1 MLVGN
6 DLWDAAITAG
16 MTEVDARGRRVSVF
30 DDAPASLYTSLA
42 ATAVRRPEATALV
55 SDEGVAVTFAELR
68 VLVDQFAAV
77 LAGTVAPGDRVAL
90 LLETT
95 IEFAVA
101 LYAANRC
108 GATVVPVPTKHR
120 EPEIEALLS
129 LAGPQ
134 VVIAERRFEALSCL
148 AEAPVILWVEDP
160 GGGYG
165 LRSLPVG
172 TYPTHAPAHADPDAD
187 CILMYTSGT
196 TARSKGVLLTN
207 RNVGHAIVA
216 YQRVLGLTEADS
228 SIVPVPI
235 YHITGV
241 VALLGLFVHLG
252 GRLHLHRRFD
262 ADRVL
267 ATVRDEKITFLHAS
281 PTVFALLLA
290 ISDRYPRLPHLR
302 AFACGAAHMPV
313 SRIRALHAW
322 LPTMSFRTIY
332 GLTET
337 TSPGLVFPGD
347 AATSIH
353 CGSSGRPVPGMS
365 VSIRDEG
372 GVEVPVGEPGSIW
385 LRGTN
390 ILRRYDRI
398 EPETLT
404 ADGWLD
410 TGDVG
415 YANADGYV
423 FVVDRT
429 KDMINRGG
437 EKVWCI
443 DVEEELRRLP
453 GVADAAVVGVP
464 HDVYGEEPAALVVP
478 LEDADLKVV
487 DLFARLRSRLA
498 SYQLPRHFVLA
509 DAVPT
514 TPNLKVDKK
523 AIRHLF
529 SVGDGVL
536 HPSD

>member
-6 DLWDAAITAG
+6 ELWDASITQG
-16 MTEVDARGRRVSVF
+16 MTEVDAHGRRVSVF
-30 DDAPASLYTSLA
+30 DDAPASLYSSLA
-42 ATAVRRPEATALV
+42 ATAARRPDATALV

-68 VLVDQFAAV
+68 VLTDQFAALLETKV
-77 LAGTVAPGDRVAL
+77 TPGDRVAL
-90 LLETT
+90 LLDTT

-108 GATVVPVPTKHR
+108 GATVVPLPTKHR
-120 EPEIEALLS
+120 EPEIEALLT
-129 LAGPQ
+129 LAGPRLA
-134 VVIAERRFEALSCL
+134 IAERRFEALSCL
-148 AEAPVILWVEDP
+148 DGVTEVLWVEDP

-165 LRSLPVG
+165 LRSLPVS
-172 TYPTHAPAHADPDAD
+172 TLPTRTTPSAHPDAD

-207 RNVGHAIVA
+207 RNVGHAIIT
-216 YQRVLGLTEADS
+216 YQRVLGLGQDDS

-235 YHITGV
+235 YHITGL

-267 ATVRDEKITFLHAS
+267 ATARDEQVTFLHAS
-281 PTVFALLLA
+281 PTVFAMLLA
-290 ISDRYPRLPHLR
+290 ASERYPRLPHLR
-302 AFACGAAHMPV
+302 TLACGAAHMPV

-353 CGSSGRPVPGMS
+353 SGSSGRPVPGLV
-365 VSIRDEG
+365 VSIRDQAGEEVAAGDRG
-372 GVEVPVGEPGSIW
+372 GIW
-385 LRGTN
+385 LFGTN
-390 ILRRYDRI
+390 LLRRYDNL
-398 EPETLT
+398 EPPTLT

-415 YANADGYV
+415 YANDDGYV

-437 EKVWCI
+437 EKVWCT

-453 GVADAAVVGVP
+453 GVVDAAVVGVP
-464 HDVYGEEPAALVVP
+464 HEVYGEEPAALVVLADGVEVAADDL
-478 LEDADLKVV
+478 LEG
-487 DLFARLRSRLA
+487 LRGRLA
-498 SYQLPRHFVLA
+498 RYQLPRHFIFQDVIPL
-509 DAVPT
+509 
-514 TPNLKVDKK
+514 TPNLKVDKR
-523 AIRHLF
+523 AIRALF
-529 SVGDGVL
+529 AAEGGAGHTS
-536 HPSD
+536 

>member
-6 DLWDAAITAG
+6 DLWDASVTAG
-16 MTEVDARGRRVSVF
+16 MTEVDAHGRRVSVF
-30 DDAPASLYTSLA
+30 DDAPASLYSSLA
-42 ATAVRRPEATALV
+42 ATAERRPAATALV
-55 SDEGVAVTFAELR
+55 SDEGVSVTFAELR
-68 VLVDQFAAV
+68 VLADQFAAV
-77 LAGTVAPGDRVAL
+77 LAGRVAPGDRVAL
-90 LLETT
+90 LLDTT

-108 GATVVPVPTKHR
+108 GATVVPVPTKHK
-120 EPEIEALLS
+120 EPEIEALLQ
-129 LAGPQ
+129 LAGARLL
-134 VVIAERRFEALSCL
+134 VAERRFEGLGCLSGVP
-148 AEAPVILWVEDP
+148 EVLWVEDP

-165 LRSLPVG
+165 LRSLPVA
-172 TYPTHAPAHADPDAD
+172 TFPTHEPPHADPDAD
-187 CILMYTSGT
+187 CILAYTSGT

-216 YQRVLGLTEADS
+216 YARVLGLTEDDS

-235 YHITGV
+235 YHITGL

-267 ATVRDEKITFLHAS
+267 ATVRDERITFLHAS

-290 ISDRYPRLPHLR
+290 ASDRYPDLPHLR

-322 LPTMSFRTIY
+322 LPTMEFRTIY

-337 TSPGLVFPGD
+337 TSPGVVFPGD
-347 AATSIH
+347 AATSVH
-353 CGSSGRPVPGMS
+353 CGASGRPIPGLR
-365 VSIRDEG
+365 VSIRDERG
-372 GVEVPVGEPGSIW
+372 GEVPTGERGEIW
-385 LRGTN
+385 LHGTN
-390 ILRRYDRI
+390 LLRRYDGI
-398 EPETLT
+398 TPPTLT
-404 ADGWLD
+404 DDGWLD

-415 YANADGYV
+415 YANADGYL

-464 HDVYGEEPAALVVP
+464 HDMYGEEPAALVVP
-478 LEDADLKVV
+478 AAGASVEV
-487 DLFARLRSRLA
+487 DELTAHLRERLA
-498 SYQLPRHFVLA
+498 KYQLPRHFLVR
-509 DAVPT
+509 DAVPV
-514 TPNLKVDKK
+514 TPNLKVDKR
-523 AIRHLF
+523 AIRELF
-529 SVGDGVL
+529 AAGEGVV
-536 HPSD
+536 HTA

>member
-1 MLVGN
+1 MLVGST
-6 DLWDAAITAG
+6 LWDASITRG
-16 MTEVDARGRRVSVF
+16 MIEVDAHGRRVSIF
-30 DDAPASLYTSLA
+30 KDAPESLYTSLA
-42 ATAVRRPEATALV
+42 ATAARRPDATALV
-55 SDEGVAVTFAELR
+55 SDEGVEVTFAELR
-68 VLVDQFAAV
+68 VLVDQFATV
-77 LAGTVAPGDRVAL
+77 LVNRVQPGDRVAL
-90 LLETT
+90 LLDTT

-108 GATVVPVPTKHR
+108 GATVVPVPTKHK

-129 LAGPQ
+129 LADAR
-134 VVIAERRFEALSCL
+134 VLIAERRFESFDALRQVP
-148 AEAPVILWVEDP
+148 EVLWVEEP

-172 TYPTHAPAHADPDAD
+172 TFPTHEPPVADPDAD

-216 YQRVLGLTEADS
+216 YERVLGLGPEDS

-235 YHITGV
+235 YHITGL

-252 GRLHLHRRFD
+252 GRLYLHRRFD
-262 ADRVL
+262 PDRVL
-267 ATVRDEKITFLHAS
+267 ATARDEKVTFFHAS

-290 ISDRYPRLPHLR
+290 ASERYPTLPHLR
-302 AFACGAAHMPV
+302 TFACGAAHMPM
-313 SRIRALHAW
+313 SRIRALHEW

-353 CGSSGRPVPGMS
+353 AGSSGRPIPGLC
-365 VSIRDEG
+365 VSIRDDAG
-372 GVEVPVGEPGSIW
+372 TEVMNGERGNIW
-385 LRGTN
+385 LHGAN
-390 ILRRYDRI
+390 MLRRYDGL
-398 EPETLT
+398 EPPELT
-404 ADGWLD
+404 ADGWLN
-410 TGDVG
+410 TGDIG
-415 YANADGYV
+415 YANDDGYV
-423 FVVDRT
+423 FIVDRT

-443 DVEEELRRLP
+443 DVEEELRRMP

-464 HDVYGEEPAALVVP
+464 HEVYGEEPAALVVP
-478 LEDADLKVV
+478 HAGRELDVV
-487 DLFARLRSRLA
+487 ALYERLRSRLA
-498 SYQLPRHFVLA
+498 GYQLPRQFLVR
-509 DAVPT
+509 DALPV
-514 TPNLKVDKK
+514 TPNLKVDKR
-523 AIRHLF
+523 AIRDLF
-529 SVGDGVL
+529 AAGDGVRRG
-536 HPSD
+536 D